1 MRPRVDR
8 RTSEAEGTRWRSR
21 KRTDQKGDQ
30 KLVEVEW
37 RNTCRRAGISN
48 LHFHDLRREFAC
60 GLLESKADLS
70 VVREFLGHANIT
82 TTSHYVKT
90 SPVRMVEA
98 LERMEASA
106 EPSDEVAESPLTAAV
121 R

>member
-82 TTSHYVKT
+82 TTSRYVKT
-90 SPVRMVEA
+90 SAVRLVEA

-106 EPSDEVAESPLTAAV
+106 EPTGDVAESPHASEV
-121 R
+121 Q

>member
-1 MRPRVDR
+1 VFGNEVGQRVGSVK
-8 RTSEAEGTRWRSR
+8 TAWG
-21 KRTDQKGDQ
+21 
-30 KLVEVEW
+30 
-37 RNTCRRAGISN
+37 NTCRRAGISN

-60 GLLESKADLS
+60 RLLESKADLS

-82 TTSHYVKT
+82 TTLRYLKT
-90 SPVRMVEA
+90 SAVRLVEA

-106 EPSDEVAESPLTAAV
+106 EPSDDVAESPHATEL